1 VSGCKPVHVLT
12 REKILGV
19 KEGGL
24 LLLLL
29 LLLLLAL

>member
-1 VSGCKPVHVLT
+1 VLT